1 MKMDIIIVGV
11 GGQGILLAS
20 RVLGRLAMDAGQDV
34 KVSEVHG
41 MSQRGGDV
49 ITHVRIGQAVQ
60 SPLIEEGTA
69 DAIIA
74 FEQMEAVRALP
85 YLKKGGVVIT
95 NTQKIAPM
103 PVLSGTAKYPEGLLE
118 TLRSVGGLFAFDA
131 LCVARAC
138 GAQRAVNIV
147 LLGAYAQKQAGD
159 KEAWLKA
166 VAACVPQKTTEAN
179 RRAFEAG
186 WHAAKEDE
194 THGQERNET
203 PDLG

>member
-20 RVLGRLAMDAGQDV
+20 RVLGRLAMNAGRDV

-49 ITHVRIGQAVQ
+49 ITHVRIGETVY

-85 YLKKGGVVIT
+85 YLKEGGRLVV
-95 NTQKIAPM
+95 NEQKIMPM
-103 PVLSGTAKYPEGLLE
+103 PVLSGTASYPETFLS
-118 TLRSVGGLFAFDA
+118 TLGRAGGLFAFDA
-131 LCVARAC
+131 LRVAMGC

-147 LLGAYAQKQAGD
+147 LLGAFAQGQIAAQED
-159 KEAWLKA
+159 WLEA
-166 VAACVPQKTTEAN
+166 VSACVPSKTIEAN
-179 RRAFEAG
+179 RRAFLAG
-186 WHAAKEDE
+186 WEAA
-194 THGQERNET
+194 NEHEKR
-203 PDLG
+203 G